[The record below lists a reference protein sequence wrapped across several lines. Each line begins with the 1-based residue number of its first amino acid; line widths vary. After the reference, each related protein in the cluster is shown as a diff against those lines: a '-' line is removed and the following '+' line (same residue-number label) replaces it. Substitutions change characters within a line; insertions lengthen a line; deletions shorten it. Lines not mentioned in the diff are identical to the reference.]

1 MIAKKD
7 KWRAHVE
14 ECFRPWKQRR
24 FAVDAS
30 VLFSPAKKS
39 RGRKDIRKMACIVAE
54 ETDYEHGVPVWQSE
68 YNPAP
73 TLLPEDDFEEAEELQ
88 EAHFLASTKFGT
100 KTGKSI
106 RINPRIHMFT
116 KTGAT

>member
-30 VLFSPAKKS
+30 LLFSPAKKS
-39 RGRKDIRKMACIVAE
+39 RGRKDIRKMACIVAK
-54 ETDYEHGVPVWQSE
+54 ETDYEFGVPVWQAD
-68 YNPAP
+68 YKPAP
-73 TLLPEDDFEEAEELQ
+73 ILPTEQDRADAELLHES
-88 EAHFLASTKFGT
+88 HFLASTKFH
-100 KTGKSI
+100 KISANSA
-106 RINPRIHMFT
+106 RANPRHRMFT
-116 KTGAT
+116 KTGAI